1 MKPCTTRQAL
11 QSDQVSKRFQSQTI
25 RSVMHQGHHSA
36 MPRMSQWI
44 PVFCLHRT
52 WKLCKP
58 CATRQALQSDQ
69 VSRSFQSQTIRSV
82 MHQGHHAANGFQC
95 FACTEPGNYASFK
108 AMYHT
113 TGLAVRSGLQKLSV
127 TDYQVCD
134 ASRTSLHHA
143 THEPRDSRFLVAQ
156 NLETM
161 QTMCNSTG
169 LAVRSGLQKLSVTDC
184 QVCDA
189 SRTSLRHATH
199 EPMDSSVLLAQK
211 LEAMQTMCNTTSLA
225 VRSGLPK
232 LSVTD
237 YQVCDA
243 SRTSLHHATHE
254 PMDSK
259 FLVAQNL
266 EAMQTM
272 CNSTCLAVRSGL
284 QKLSVTDC
292 QVCDASRAS
301 LCHAMHEPINS
312 SALLSQELET
322 MQTMC
327 NRTGLAVRS
336 GLQKL
341 SVTDY
346 QVCDA
351 SRTSLRHATHE
362 PMDSSVLLAQK
373 LEAMQTMCNT
383 TSLAVRSGLQQLSVT
398 DYQVC
403 DASRTSLRHAT
414 HEPMDSKFLVAQ
426 NLEAMQTMCNS
437 TCLEV
442 RSGLQKL
449 SVTDCQVCDASRTSL
464 CHAMHEPIN
473 SSVLLAQKLETMQTM
488 CNTTSLAVRSGLQK
502 LSVTDYQVC
511 DASRTSLCDV

>member
-1 MKPCTTRQAL
+1 MDSSVLLAQNLETMQASKPCTTRQAL
-11 QSDQVSKRFQSQTI
+11 QSDQVSKSFQSQTI
-25 RSVMHQGHHSA
+25 RSVMHQGHHSTMPHMSQWIPGFWLHRTWKLCKPCATRQALQSDQVSKSFQSQTVRSVMHQGHHSA

-44 PVFCLHRT
+44 PVFCLHRS

-69 VSRSFQSQTIRSV
+69 VSKSF
-82 MHQGHHAANGFQC
+82 
-95 FACTEPGNYASFK
+95 
-108 AMYHT
+108 
-113 TGLAVRSGLQKLSV
+113 
-127 TDYQVCD
+127 
-134 ASRTSLHHA
+134 
-143 THEPRDSRFLVAQ
+143 
-156 NLETM
+156 
-161 QTMCNSTG
+161 
-169 LAVRSGLQKLSVTDC
+169 
-184 QVCDA
+184 
-189 SRTSLRHATH
+189 
-199 EPMDSSVLLAQK
+199 
-211 LEAMQTMCNTTSLA
+211 
-225 VRSGLPK
+225 
-232 LSVTD
+232 SVTD

-312 SALLSQELET
+312 SVLLSQELET

-383 TSLAVRSGLQQLSVT
+383 TSLAVRSGLQ
-398 DYQVC
+398 
-403 DASRTSLRHAT
+403 
-414 HEPMDSKFLVAQ
+414 
-426 NLEAMQTMCNS
+426 
-437 TCLEV
+437 
-442 RSGLQKL
+442 
-449 SVTDCQVCDASRTSL
+449 
-464 CHAMHEPIN
+464 
-473 SSVLLAQKLETMQTM
+473 
-488 CNTTSLAVRSGLQK
+488 K